1 MKTGKMKIRL
11 LAVLF
16 VMLTAATAQA
26 GEDKWIYTTL
36 QKEIN
41 PKIEALELKV
51 EKLSQENAQLRSDLT
66 VLYERL
72 KKLETFHK

>member
-1 MKTGKMKIRL
+1 MKTKKMKIRL